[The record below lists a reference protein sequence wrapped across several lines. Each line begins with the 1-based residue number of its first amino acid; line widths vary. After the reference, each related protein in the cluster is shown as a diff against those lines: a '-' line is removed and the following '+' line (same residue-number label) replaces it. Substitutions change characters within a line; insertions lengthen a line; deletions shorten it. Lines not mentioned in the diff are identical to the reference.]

1 MSTADF
7 WSPTPTFHSDLLSA
21 IPSQESLH
29 CRVRTCRSR
38 MEGMGESEE
47 TKMVLWRAA
56 HRHRSPVTDTTQYHH
71 VPGSSP
77 RSLHPRP
84 LPCVERETQPGMHPD
99 TRYFPFSRSSH
110 RPPGIRSEY
119 TSTDSH
125 TAAAGS
131 DTSGLCRST
140 ASKPKHTIF

>member
-1 MSTADF
+1 
-7 WSPTPTFHSDLLSA
+7 
-21 IPSQESLH
+21 
-29 CRVRTCRSR
+29 

-84 LPCVERETQPGMHPD
+84 LPCVERETQPGMGPD
-99 TRYFPFSRSSH
+99 TNHPHLSCSPRRLS
-110 RPPGIRSEY
+110 GIGSEY
-119 TSTDSH
+119 TSADSC
-125 TAAAGS
+125 S
-131 DTSGLCRST
+131 DEV
-140 ASKPKHTIF
+140 